1 MKKNFARI
9 SALSLLI
16 AATLSLGGC
25 DAKLFSKSTT
35 ITPEAAKLKME
46 TFINDNL
53 MTPGSKATIKTI
65 TEENGLYKM
74 TIDIGSGQD
83 IDSYATMDGSIF
95 FPNALNVKDIED
107 KAAAAKNGGNAT
119 STDSAS
125 APVQQDIPKTA
136 KPVVELFVMS
146 QCPYGTQ
153 MEKGL
158 IPVINTLKNKADIQ
172 IKFVDYSMHGPVE
185 LKEELNQYCINKEQP
200 KKYISYLS
208 CFLQAGDTASCL
220 SSAKIDTGELNLCTA
235 KTDKQFSVTTGTE
248 KKGSFPVVNLYKAD
262 NAKYSIAGSPT
273 LIINGVESQSN
284 RDSASLLSA
293 VCGAFTTQPAEC
305 KTALSS
311 ETPAPGF
318 GTGASTGGAAASC
331 ATTPQN

>member
-35 ITPEAAKLKME
+35 ITPEAAKIKME

-74 TIDIGSGQD
+74 TIDIGSGQN

-107 KAAAAKNGGNAT
+107 KAAAAKTGNAT

-125 APVQQDIPKTA
+125 APAQQNIPKTA

-146 QCPYGTQ
+146 HCPYGTQ
-153 MEKGL
+153 IEKGM
-158 IPVINTLKNKADIQ
+158 IPVIEALKGKADIQ
-172 IKFVDYSMHGPVE
+172 IKFVDYSMHGDKE
-185 LKEELNQYCINKEQP
+185 LKEELSQYCINKEQP
-200 KKYISYLS
+200 TKYISYLK
-208 CFLQAGDTASCL
+208 CFLQAGDSASCL
-220 SSAKIDTGELNLCTA
+220 ASAKIDTSKLNSCTA
-235 KTDKQFSVTTGTE
+235 KTDKQFNVTNGTE

-262 NAKYSIAGSPT
+262 NAKYSVAGSPT

-293 VCGAFTTQPAEC
+293 VCGAFTTQPSEC
-305 KTALSS
+305 KTKLSS
-311 ETPAPGF
+311 DSPAPGF
-318 GTGASTGGAAASC
+318 GTGTSAGGAAASC
-331 ATTPQN
+331 GSN